1 MNIIDEY
8 KIRVAELAGVVERI
22 RGRFAYLYLARF
34 VTFVVA
40 AGAALFCFNGGCEWW
55 EATFAIGSFIA
66 FLALVK
72 VDAIQS
78 ARREFLQRKL
88 EINREELR
96 VMAFDFAHRGDGAE
110 YSHLSPHLMADFD
123 IVGGGSLFQYLNRS
137 VTRHGE
143 RLFID
148 NLCREELD
156 ADRIRLKQLAIKE
169 LAEKVDFV
177 QDFRTCG
184 SFFAESDEEFK
195 YLQRW
200 TSEREDAKSYRTLKV
215 LSFLVPAISIM
226 WLGLYL
232 TGVLAFSTIWSALI
246 VNIIL
251 SSWNMHAINRNHARL
266 GRATKVI
273 KKYSQLI
280 GMIEGET
287 FKSELLNQ
295 IKGDLYIKNSSAS
308 VQIGKLRKL
317 LNLFDN
323 RNNLFSILVLNG
335 VYGFNLQIFRSLLS
349 WKDRYGVA
357 VEGWIDAISEFDA
370 LLGYGVYA
378 YNSTGITTFPNIN
391 NGDKFSIEAKEL
403 AHPLISDKV
412 CIANDI
418 SISKSPAIIIITGAN
433 MAGKSTFL
441 RTVAVNMILGM
452 NGSVVAAKEF
462 SFTPAKILSSIKI
475 QDSLAKNESYFY
487 AEISRLKD
495 IVDMVNADGL
505 KLVVLDEILRGTNNK
520 DKQIGSLG
528 LLQKLINNNA
538 IVFIATHDLVIGE
551 LEQQFPEVA
560 RNYCFEVELEDNK
573 LIFDYK
579 LKGGVSKKLNASF
592 LLRDM
597 GLID

>member
-8 KIRVAELAGVVERI
+8 KTRVAGLAEEVERI
-22 RGRFAYLYLARF
+22 RVRFAYLYLARF
-34 VTFVVA
+34 VTFLVA
-40 AGAALFCFNGGCEWW
+40 VGCVLLAFSGDCEWW
-55 EATFAIGSFIA
+55 EVTLAVGSFIA
-66 FLALVK
+66 FLVLVK
-72 VDAIQS
+72 VDSIQS
-78 ARREFLQRKL
+78 AKREFLQRKL
-88 EINREELR
+88 EVNREELR
-96 VMAFDFAHRGDGAE
+96 VIDFDFANRGDGAE
-110 YSHLSPHLMADFD
+110 YAHISPYLMADFD
-123 IVGGGSLFQYLNRS
+123 IVGRGSLFQYLNRS
-137 VTRHGE
+137 VTRKGE

-156 ADRIRLKQLAIKE
+156 ADMIRLKQQAIKE
-169 LAEKVDFV
+169 LAEKVEFV
-177 QDFRTCG
+177 QDFHTRG
-184 SFFAESDEEFK
+184 SFFEESDEEFK

-200 TSEREDAKSYRTLKV
+200 TSEREDANCYRVVKA
-215 LSFLVPAISIM
+215 LSILVPAISIV

-232 TGVLAFSTIWSALI
+232 TGVLAFSTIWGALI

-251 SSWNMHAINRNHARL
+251 SSWNMRAINRNHARL

-280 GMIEGET
+280 AMLEGEE
-287 FKSELLNQ
+287 FKSEYLNRV
-295 IKGDLYIKNSSAS
+295 KGELSVEGSSAS
-308 VQIGKLRKL
+308 VQICKLRKL

-335 VYGFNLQIFRSLLS
+335 VYGFNVQIFRNLLS
-349 WKDRYGVA
+349 WKERYGA
-357 VEGWIDAISEFDA
+357 EVERWINAISEFDA

-378 YNSTGITTFPNIN
+378 YNNRGVTTSPIIN
-391 NGDKFSIEAKEL
+391 DGDKFSIEAKGM

-412 CIANDI
+412 CVANDI
-418 SISKSPAIIIITGAN
+418 SITKSPAIIIITGAN

-452 NGSVVAAKEF
+452 NGSVVAASGF

-487 AEISRLKD
+487 AEISRLRD

-551 LEQQFPEVA
+551 LEQQYPDVA

-573 LIFDYK
+573 LLFDYK
-579 LKGGVSKKLNASF
+579 LKDGVSQKLNASF

>member
-1 MNIIDEY
+1 MNIADEY
-8 KIRVAELAGVVERI
+8 RTRVAELAGAVERI

-34 VTFVVA
+34 VVFLVA
-40 AGAALFCFNGGCEWW
+40 AGATLFSFNGGCEWW
-55 EATFAIGSFIA
+55 EVSLAIGAFIL
-66 FLALVK
+66 FLVLVK
-72 VDAIQS
+72 VDSVQS

-96 VMAFDFAHRGDGAE
+96 VLDFDFANRGDGAE
-110 YSHLSPHLMADFD
+110 YAHLSPHLMADFD

-137 VTRHGE
+137 VTRKGE
-143 RLFID
+143 GLFVD

-156 ADRIRLKQLAIKE
+156 ADKIRLKQLAIKE
-169 LAEKVDFV
+169 LAEKVEFV
-177 QDFRTCG
+177 QDFRTRG
-184 SFFAESDEEFK
+184 GFFTECDEEFK

-200 TSEREDAKSYRTLKV
+200 TGEREDANSYRIVKI
-215 LSFLVPAISIM
+215 LSIVVPAISIA
-226 WLGLYL
+226 WLVLYM
-232 TGVLAFSTIWSALI
+232 TGVLAFQTIWSALI

-251 SSWNMHAINRNHARL
+251 SSWNMRAINRNHARL

-280 GMIEGET
+280 AMIEGEE
-287 FKSELLNQ
+287 FKSEYLNEV
-295 IKGDLYIKNSSAS
+295 KGELSVEGSSAS
-308 VQIGKLRKL
+308 AQIGKLRKL

-349 WKDRYGVA
+349 WKCKYGTE
-357 VEGWIDAISEFDA
+357 VERWIDAISKFDA

-378 YNSTGITTFPNIN
+378 YNSTGVTTFPTIN
-391 NGDKFSIEAKEL
+391 SGEGFSIAAKGV
-403 AHPLISDKV
+403 AHPLIADKV
-412 CIANDI
+412 RVANDI
-418 SISKSPAIIIITGAN
+418 TISKSPSIIIITGAN

-452 NGSVVAAKEF
+452 NGSVVAATGF
-462 SFTPAKILSSIKI
+462 SFTPSKILSSIKI

-495 IVDMVNADGL
+495 IVTEVSEGSL

-551 LEQQFPEVA
+551 LEQKYPDIA
-560 RNYCFEVELEDNK
+560 TNYCFEVELEDNR

-579 LKGGVSKKLNASF
+579 LKGGVSQKLNASF
-592 LLRDM
+592 LLREM
-597 GLID
+597 GLIE